1 MRVYSAKPSLD
12 IEPRSLRDVASTLC
26 GRWLRSLEVWMQRDQ
41 LRPTALEDYIGQE
54 PIKDL
59 LHTSMTAATKRSQPL
74 DHVLLNGPP
83 GLGKTTLANI
93 IANTMGWKIK
103 TIIGPSLSS
112 STEAEKLFMIGWKPK
127 TVLFIDEI
135 HRMKKPVQEVF
146 YPILEDNILQ
156 FSKTRQELPPLTIIG
171 ATTNIGRLER
181 PFIDRFGLQFQLE
194 YYTVDELAEILGNSA
209 EKLRVQLAFGA
220 LDTIAQRSR
229 GTPRIAN
236 TMLKRIR
243 DYAEVLG
250 TPCVTED
257 FASRIITEKL
267 HTDSIGLKSI
277 DHRYLKALARSPG
290 MGVDALATS
299 LNEDVETVEDYIEPY
314 LLRLGFMER
323 RRNGRWLTKEGEK
336 YLTSIPRTFGR

>member
-1 MRVYSAKPSLD
+1 MR
-12 IEPRSLRDVASTLC
+12 RD
-26 GRWLRSLEVWMQRDQ
+26 D

-59 LHTSMTAATKRSQPL
+59 LHTSMTASLQRSQPL

-93 IANTMGWKIK
+93 IAKTMGWKIK

-112 STEAEKLFMIGWKPK
+112 STEAEKLFMVGWKPQ
-127 TVLFIDEI
+127 TMLFIDEI

-146 YPILEDNILQ
+146 YPILEDNVLQ
-156 FSKTRQELPPLTIIG
+156 FTKMRQELPPLTVIG
-171 ATTNIGRLER
+171 ATTNIGKLER

-194 YYTVDELAEILGNSA
+194 YYTVDELSEILGNSA
-209 EKLRVQLAFGA
+209 EKLHVQPTFDA
-220 LDTIAQRSR
+220 LEVISRRAR

-236 TMLKRIR
+236 MMLKRIR

-250 TPCVTED
+250 TPSLD
-257 FASRIITEKL
+257 GGFASRIITDKL
-267 HTDSIGLKSI
+267 HTDDNGLKVL
-277 DHRYLKALARSPG
+277 DHRYLRTLARSPG
-290 MGVDALATS
+290 MGVDSIATA
-299 LNEDVETVEDYIEPY
+299 LNEDVNTVEDYIEPY
-314 LLRLGFMER
+314 LLRLGLVER
-323 RRNGRWLTKEGEK
+323 RRNGRWVTTEGEK